1 MKTLVRTAAFTLLTL
16 PASAQ
21 DTTALATEYVELPAV
36 QEILQDMFSAEVLT
50 AQFKI
55 NLTPDSSLSD
65 DQLTRIGILMA
76 KKLAPLRPRMEEAMI
91 TASAEI
97 FTAAELEAMIAFHAT
112 EHGAAIMTKMQ
123 PFMISV
129 MTELGPEMLSIQQRM
144 APEFM
149 KIIEEPVNQ

>member
-1 MKTLVRTAAFTLLTL
+1 MKTLVRAAAFTLLTL
-16 PASAQ
+16 PAFAQ

-55 NLTPDSSLSD
+55 NLTPESSLSD

-91 TASAEI
+91 ASSAEI

-112 EHGAAIMTKMQ
+112 EHGATIMKKMQ
-123 PFMISV
+123 PLMTSV
-129 MTELGPEMLSIQQRM
+129 MTDVAPELRSIQESM

-149 KIIEEPVNQ
+149 KIIEEPAE